1 MYLNNKSKAVAYG
14 GLLTALSII
23 FIYLST
29 IVPYNKLLFLFFSTL
44 IIPIGLILTNVK
56 NSLYIYVASSV
67 LSLLL
72 LGIRGNVLSYIL
84 FFGPYGIIK
93 NFIEKIDNL
102 FIEIILKLIY
112 FNFAAF
118 VLYKLYGLFISNPIN
133 GNISIKKLIIFIQ
146 PVFLLF
152 DYFLTLYIH
161 KLKKYRI

>member
-14 GLLTALSII
+14 GLLTALSVI

>member
-14 GLLTALSII
+14 GLLTALSVI

-44 IIPIGLILTNVK
+44 IIPIGLILTKVK

>member
-14 GLLTALSII
+14 GLLTALSVI

-56 NSLYIYVASSV
+56 NSLYIYIASSV

-72 LGIRGNVLSYIL
+72 LGMRGNVLSYIL

-112 FNFAAF
+112 FNITSF
-118 VLYKLYGLFISNPIN
+118 VLYKLYGLFIANPIN